1 MDEGKTVIFLIEN
14 KIRVIGP
21 RPELIQWCKKNLE
34 IANPEYAKK
43 RRMGLWTGGTAA
55 VLTLWEKVGDEIH
68 VPYGCLE
75 PLMKEFPDGL
85 DNLWLDST
93 VRTDY
98 MLLLP
103 KIPLYDYQT
112 EATTQMLLH
121 HNGIL
126 RAPAGSGKTQM
137 GLSLIATLGKR
148 ALWLTHTK
156 DLLNQSK
163 ERAERYWPSE
173 VLGTITEGKVDIGSH
188 VTFATVQTM
197 SHMDLSQYSK
207 YWDVIIADE
216 CHRVAGSPT
225 SITMFSKVLN
235 SLQAQF
241 KYGLSATVHRADGLI
256 RCTFALVGPVQ
267 TIVPKS
273 AVQKTVMPV
282 TVRPRST
289 GVTLSR
295 DAVGPDG
302 MVIYQKLIKS
312 LVDNEDRN
320 EMIVSDICQEWEHSC
335 LILSDRVWHL
345 RHLRSMLPK
354 HIWMESAVIDGSM
367 VSKAQKED
375 RIEAIEQMRTGKLK
389 VLFATYAL
397 AREGLDIPRLDRLF
411 MVTPQKDYAVV
422 TQSIGR
428 IARRFDG
435 KETAIAYDYVDN
447 IQSLVKAY
455 KRRCTTYRKEGCTI
469 EE

>member
-1 MDEGKTVIFLIEN
+1 MIFLIEN
-14 KIRVIGP
+14 KIRVLGP
-21 RPELIQWCKKNLE
+21 TQELTQWCKKHLE
-34 IANPEYAKK
+34 VANPEYAKK

-68 VPYGCLE
+68 IPYGCME
-75 PLMKEFPDGL
+75 DLMREFPDGL

-93 VRTDY
+93 QRTDY

-103 KIPLYDYQT
+103 QIPLYDYQVK
-112 EATTQMLLH
+112 ATTEMLLH

-126 RAPAGSGKTQM
+126 QAPAGSGKTQM

-156 DLLNQSK
+156 DLLKQSK
-163 ERAERYWPSE
+163 DRAERYWSSE
-173 VLGTITEGKVDIGSH
+173 VLGTITEGKVDVGSH

-207 YWDVIIADE
+207 YWDVIITDE

-225 SITMFSKVLN
+225 SVTQFSKVLN

-267 TIVPKS
+267 VTVQKS
-273 AVQKTVMPV
+273 AVQKTVVPV

-295 DAVGPDG
+295 DCIGPDG

-312 LVDNEDRN
+312 LVDSEDRN
-320 EMIVSDICQEWEHSC
+320 TNIVGDITYEAWKDHSC
-335 LILSDRVWHL
+335 LVLSDRVGHL
-345 RHLRSMLPK
+345 RHMQSILPK
-354 HIWMESAVIDGSM
+354 DLRDVSALIDGSM
-367 VSKAQKED
+367 TSKVKKQERVD
-375 RIEAIEQMRTGKLK
+375 AIEEMRTGEKRI
-389 VLFATYAL
+389 LFATYAL
-397 AREGLDIPRLDRLF
+397 CKEGLDIPRLDRLF
-411 MVTPQKDYAVV
+411 LTTPQKDYAVI

-435 KETAIAYDYVDN
+435 KETAVAYDYVDS

-455 KRRCTTYRKEGCTI
+455 KRRCTTYRKEGCEI

>member
-1 MDEGKTVIFLIEN
+1 MIFLIEN
-14 KIRVIGP
+14 KIRVLGP
-21 RPELIQWCKKNLE
+21 RDELVQWCKKNLE

-93 VRTDY
+93 VRADY
-98 MLLLP
+98 VNLLP
-103 KIPLYDYQT
+103 AIPLYDYQVK
-112 EATTQMLLH
+112 ATTEMLLH

-126 RAPAGSGKTQM
+126 QAPAGSGKTQM

-163 ERAERYWPSE
+163 ERAERYWPSS
-173 VLGTITEGKVDIGSH
+173 VLGTITEGKVDIGTH

-207 YWDVIIADE
+207 YWDVIITDE
-216 CHRVAGSPT
+216 VHRAVTSPT
-225 SITMFSKVLN
+225 SVTMFGKVLN

-267 TIVPKS
+267 VIVPKS

-295 DAVGPDG
+295 DCIGPDG

-312 LVDNEDRN
+312 LVDNESRN
-320 EMIVSDICQEWEHSC
+320 TDILGDIIYEARSHSC
-335 LILSDRVWHL
+335 LVLSDRVGHL
-345 RHLRSMLPK
+345 KHLRSMLPDELK
-354 HIWMESAVIDGSM
+354 EVSAVIDGTM
-367 VSKAQKED
+367 TSKVKKQERVD
-375 RIEAIEQMRTGKLK
+375 SIDEMRTGEKRI
-389 VLFATYAL
+389 LFATYAL
-397 AREGLDIPRLDRLF
+397 CKEGLDIPRLDRLF
-411 MVTPQKDYAVV
+411 MVTPQKDYAVI

-428 IARRFDG
+428 VARRFDG
-435 KETAIAYDYVDN
+435 KETAVAYDYVDS

-455 KRRCTTYRKEGCTI
+455 KRRCTTYRKEGCVI

>member
-1 MDEGKTVIFLIEN
+1 MIFLIEN
-14 KIRVIGP
+14 KIRVLGP
-21 RPELIQWCKKNLE
+21 TQELTQWCKKNLE

-68 VPYGCLE
+68 VPYGCME
-75 PLMKEFPDGL
+75 DLMREFPDGL

-93 VRTDY
+93 ERTDY

-103 KIPLYDYQT
+103 KIPLYDYQVR
-112 EATTQMLLH
+112 ATTEMLLH

-126 RAPAGSGKTQM
+126 QAPAGSGKTQM

-156 DLLNQSK
+156 DLLKQSK
-163 ERAERYWPSE
+163 DRAERYWPSE

-207 YWDVIIADE
+207 YWDVIITDE

-225 SITMFSKVLN
+225 SVTQFSKVLN

-267 TIVPKS
+267 VTVPKS

-320 EMIVSDICQEWEHSC
+320 TNIVGDIAYEAWKDHSC
-335 LILSDRVWHL
+335 LVLSDRVGHL
-345 RHLRSMLPK
+345 RHMQSILPK
-354 HIWMESAVIDGSM
+354 DLRDVSALIDGSM
-367 VSKAQKED
+367 TSKVKKQERVD
-375 RIEAIEQMRTGKLK
+375 AIEEMRTGEKRI
-389 VLFATYAL
+389 LFATYAL
-397 AREGLDIPRLDRLF
+397 CKEGLDIPRLDRLF
-411 MVTPQKDYAVV
+411 LTTPQKDYAVI

-428 IARRFDG
+428 IARQFDG
-435 KETAIAYDYVDN
+435 KETAVAYDYVDS

-455 KRRCTTYRKEGCTI
+455 KRRCTTYRKEGCEI

>member
-1 MDEGKTVIFLIEN
+1 MET
-14 KIRVIGP
+14 
-21 RPELIQWCKKNLE
+21 
-34 IANPEYAKK
+34 
-43 RRMGLWTGGTAA
+43 
-55 VLTLWEKVGDEIH
+55 
-68 VPYGCLE
+68 
-75 PLMKEFPDGL
+75 LMKEFPDGL
-85 DNLWLDST
+85 EHLWLDST
-93 VRTDY
+93 VRADY

-103 KIPLYDYQT
+103 QIPLYDYQV
-112 EATTQMLLH
+112 EATTEMLKH

-126 RAPAGSGKTQM
+126 QAPAGSGKTQM

-148 ALWLTHTK
+148 ALWITHTK

-197 SHMDLSQYSK
+197 SHMNLSQYSK
-207 YWDVIIADE
+207 YWDVIITDE

-225 SITMFSKVLN
+225 AVTMFSKVLN

-267 TIVPKS
+267 VTVPKS

-295 DAVGPDG
+295 DCIGPDG
-302 MVIYQKLIKS
+302 MIIYQKLIKS
-312 LVDNEDRN
+312 LVDNENRN
-320 EMIVSDICQEWEHSC
+320 EMIVSDICQEWGHSC
-335 LILSDRVWHL
+335 LVLSDRVGHL
-345 RHLRSMLPK
+345 KHLRSMLPR
-354 HIWMESAVIDGSM
+354 HIWADSAIIDGSM
-367 VSKAQKED
+367 VSKVQKEI
-375 RIEAIEQMRTGKLK
+375 REESIEQMRTGKLK

-411 MVTPQKDYAVV
+411 MVTPQKDYAVI

-435 KETAIAYDYVDN
+435 KDTAIAYDYVDS

>member
-1 MDEGKTVIFLIEN
+1 MIFLIEN
-14 KIRVIGP
+14 KIRILGP
-21 RPELIQWCKKNLE
+21 TQELTQWCKKHLE
-34 IANPEYAKK
+34 VANPEYAKK
-43 RRMGLWTGGTAA
+43 KRMGLWTGGTAA

-68 VPYGCLE
+68 VPYGCME
-75 PLMKEFPDGL
+75 DLMREFPDGL

-103 KIPLYDYQT
+103 SIPLYDYQT
-112 EATTQMLLH
+112 EATTEMLLH

-126 RAPAGSGKTQM
+126 QAPAGSGKTQM

-156 DLLNQSK
+156 DLLKQSK
-163 ERAERYWPSE
+163 DRAERYWPSE

-188 VTFATVQTM
+188 VTFATVQTV

-207 YWDVIIADE
+207 YWDVIICDE
-216 CHRVAGSPT
+216 CHRICGSPT
-225 SITMFSKVLN
+225 AVTMFSKVLN

-267 TIVPKS
+267 VTVPKS

-295 DAVGPDG
+295 DCVGPDG

-320 EMIVSDICQEWEHSC
+320 EMIVSDICGDAGHSC
-335 LILSDRVWHL
+335 LILSDRVGHL
-345 RHLRSMLPK
+345 KHLRSMLPK

-375 RIEAIEQMRTGKLK
+375 RVEAIEQMRTGKLK

-411 MVTPQKDYAVV
+411 MVTPQKDYAVI

-435 KETAIAYDYVDN
+435 KETAVAYDYVDS

-455 KRRCTTYRKEGCTI
+455 KRRCTTYRKEGCEI

>member
-1 MDEGKTVIFLIEN
+1 MIFLIEN
-14 KIRVIGP
+14 KIRVLGP
-21 RPELIQWCKKNLE
+21 TQELTQWCKKNLE

-68 VPYGCLE
+68 VPYGCME
-75 PLMKEFPDGL
+75 DLMREFPDGL

-93 VRTDY
+93 ERTDY

-103 KIPLYDYQT
+103 KIPLYDYQVR
-112 EATTQMLLH
+112 ATTEMLLH

-126 RAPAGSGKTQM
+126 QAPAGSGKTQM

-156 DLLNQSK
+156 DLLKQSK
-163 ERAERYWPSE
+163 DRAERYWPSE

-207 YWDVIIADE
+207 YWDVIITDE

-225 SITMFSKVLN
+225 SVTQFSKVLN

-267 TIVPKS
+267 VTVPKS

-282 TVRPRST
+282 TVRQ
-289 GVTLSR
+289 
-295 DAVGPDG
+295 AN
-302 MVIYQKLIKS
+302 K
-312 LVDNEDRN
+312 
-320 EMIVSDICQEWEHSC
+320 
-335 LILSDRVWHL
+335 
-345 RHLRSMLPK
+345 
-354 HIWMESAVIDGSM
+354 ES
-367 VSKAQKED
+367 
-375 RIEAIEQMRTGKLK
+375 
-389 VLFATYAL
+389 
-397 AREGLDIPRLDRLF
+397 
-411 MVTPQKDYAVV
+411 
-422 TQSIGR
+422 GR
-428 IARRFDG
+428 
-435 KETAIAYDYVDN
+435 
-447 IQSLVKAY
+447 
-455 KRRCTTYRKEGCTI
+455 
-469 EE
+469 

>member
-1 MDEGKTVIFLIEN
+1 MIFLIEN

-85 DNLWLDST
+85 SNLWLDST
-93 VRTDY
+93 ERTDY

-103 KIPLYDYQT
+103 KIPLYDYQVS
-112 EATTQMLLH
+112 ATTEMLLH

-126 RAPAGSGKTQM
+126 QAPAGSGKTQM

-156 DLLNQSK
+156 DLLKQSK
-163 ERAERYWPSE
+163 DRAERYWPSE

-207 YWDVIIADE
+207 YWDVIITDE

-267 TIVPKS
+267 VTVPKS

-295 DAVGPDG
+295 DCIGPDG

-312 LVDNEDRN
+312 LVDNENRN
-320 EMIVSDICQEWEHSC
+320 EMIVSDICQEYGHSC
-335 LILSDRVWHL
+335 LILSDRVGHL
-345 RHLRSMLPK
+345 KHLRSMLPK

-411 MVTPQKDYAVV
+411 MVTPQKDYAVI

-435 KETAIAYDYVDN
+435 KETAVAYDYVDS

-455 KRRCTTYRKEGCTI
+455 KRRCTTYRKEGCEI

>member
-1 MDEGKTVIFLIEN
+1 MIFLIEN

-85 DNLWLDST
+85 SNLWLDST
-93 VRTDY
+93 ERTDY

-103 KIPLYDYQT
+103 KIPLYDYQVS
-112 EATTQMLLH
+112 ATTEMLLH

-126 RAPAGSGKTQM
+126 QAPAGSGKTQM
-137 GLSLIATLGKR
+137 GLSLIATLEKR

-156 DLLNQSK
+156 DLLKQSK
-163 ERAERYWPSE
+163 DRAERYWPSE

-207 YWDVIIADE
+207 YWDVIITDE

-267 TIVPKS
+267 VTVPKS

-282 TVRPRST
+282 RVRPRST

-320 EMIVSDICQEWEHSC
+320 TNIVGDIAYEAWKDHSC
-335 LILSDRVWHL
+335 LVLSDRVGHL
-345 RHLRSMLPK
+345 RNMQSILPK
-354 HIWMESAVIDGSM
+354 DLRDISALIDGSM
-367 VSKAQKED
+367 TSKVKKQERVD
-375 RIEAIEQMRTGKLK
+375 AIEEMRTGEKRI
-389 VLFATYAL
+389 LFATYAL
-397 AREGLDIPRLDRLF
+397 CKEGLDIPRLDRLF
-411 MVTPQKDYAVV
+411 LTTPQKDYAVI

-435 KETAIAYDYVDN
+435 KETAVAYDYVDN
-447 IQSLVKAY
+447 VQSLVKAY
-455 KRRCTTYRKEGCTI
+455 KRRCTTYRKEGCEI

>member
-1 MDEGKTVIFLIEN
+1 MIFLIEN
-14 KIRVIGP
+14 KIRILGP
-21 RPELIQWCKKNLE
+21 TESLVKWCKKNLE
-34 IANPEYAKK
+34 IANPEYTKK

-55 VLTLWEKVGDEIH
+55 ILTLWEKVGDEIH

-93 VRTDY
+93 VRADY
-98 MLLLP
+98 MNLLP
-103 KIPLYDYQT
+103 AIPLYDYQI
-112 EATTQMLLH
+112 EATTEMLKH

-126 RAPAGSGKTQM
+126 QAPAGSGKTQM

-156 DLLNQSK
+156 DLLKQSK
-163 ERAERYWPSE
+163 DRAERYWPSE

-188 VTFATVQTM
+188 VTFATVQTL

-207 YWDVIIADE
+207 YWDVIITDE

-225 SITMFSKVLN
+225 AVTMFSKVLN
-235 SLQAQF
+235 TLQAQF

-267 TIVPKS
+267 VTVPKS
-273 AVQKTVMPV
+273 AVRKTVMPV
-282 TVRPRST
+282 TIRPRST

-312 LVDNEDRN
+312 LVDNENRN
-320 EMIVSDICQEWEHSC
+320 EMIVSDICQEWGHSC
-335 LILSDRVWHL
+335 LILSDRVGHL
-345 RHLRSMLPK
+345 KHLRSMLPK
-354 HIWMESAVIDGSM
+354 HIWTESAVIDGSM

-375 RIEAIEQMRTGKLK
+375 RVEAIEQMRTGKLK

-411 MVTPQKDYAVV
+411 MVTPQKDYTVI

-435 KETAIAYDYVDN
+435 KETAVAYDYVDN
-447 IQSLVKAY
+447 IQSMVKAY
-455 KRRCTTYRKEGCTI
+455 KRRCTTYRKEGCEI

>member
-1 MDEGKTVIFLIEN
+1 MIFLIEN
-14 KIRVIGP
+14 KIRILGP
-21 RPELIQWCKKNLE
+21 RPELMQWCKKNLE

-43 RRMGLWTGGTAA
+43 KRMGLWTGGTAA
-55 VLTLWEKVGDEIH
+55 TLVLWEKVGDEIH
-68 VPYGCLE
+68 VPYGCME
-75 PLMKEFPDGL
+75 TLMKEFPDGL
-85 DNLWLDST
+85 DHLWLDST
-93 VRTDY
+93 VRADY

-103 KIPLYDYQT
+103 QIPLYDYQV
-112 EATTQMLLH
+112 EATTEMLKH

-126 RAPAGSGKTQM
+126 QAPAGSGKTQM

-148 ALWLTHTK
+148 ALWITHTK

-197 SHMDLSQYSK
+197 SHMNLSQYSK
-207 YWDVIIADE
+207 YWDVIITDE

-225 SITMFSKVLN
+225 AVTMFSKVLN

-267 TIVPKS
+267 VTVPKS

-295 DAVGPDG
+295 DCIGPDG
-302 MVIYQKLIKS
+302 MIIYQKLIKS
-312 LVDNEDRN
+312 LVDNENRN
-320 EMIVSDICQEWEHSC
+320 TNIGSDIAYEAWRGHSC
-335 LILSDRVWHL
+335 LVLSDRVGHL
-345 RHLRSMLPK
+345 KHMWSMLPK
-354 HIWMESAVIDGSM
+354 DLRDVSALIDGSM
-367 VSKAQKED
+367 TSKVQKQERVD
-375 RIEAIEQMRTGKLK
+375 AIEEMRTGEKRI
-389 VLFATYAL
+389 LFATYAL
-397 AREGLDIPRLDRLF
+397 CKEGLDIPRLDRLF
-411 MVTPQKDYAVV
+411 LTTPQKDYAVI

-435 KETAIAYDYVDN
+435 KETAVAYDYVDS

-455 KRRCTTYRKEGCTI
+455 KRRCTTYRKEGCEI